1 MKKLIFIFLSFI
13 LISSIPLHLYGKELD
28 PKQNLGKIQ
37 TIQKLKTLSNGN
49 LKLSEKGGQVFIAGK
64 LASKQVAGE
73 KSASKFLQENKLL
86 FGIDNATD
94 ELKTIGIKKDNI
106 GHTYV
111 KYVQLIKGT
120 KVFGSSI
127 NVNFDKNGVIV
138 SVNGKLE
145 KNKGVITLG
154 DKAVSESDAVDIAKK
169 QYTYKSLRNI
179 PKAEKLILTKD
190 NKNYEVFKVNIS
202 YTEPTIGNYDV
213 FIEAHSGKV
222 IQTENNIRYDGSTT
236 GLGTDVLGH
245 TKILNLYQI
254 WASVSN
260 EGFNKCS
267 NKQYSYLF
275 LKSYYRYILWNP
287 SFK

>member
-127 NVNFDKNGVIV
+127 NVNFDKNGVI
-138 SVNGKLE
+138 S
-145 KNKGVITLG
+145 
-154 DKAVSESDAVDIAKK
+154 
-169 QYTYKSLRNI
+169 
-179 PKAEKLILTKD
+179 
-190 NKNYEVFKVNIS
+190 
-202 YTEPTIGNYDV
+202 
-213 FIEAHSGKV
+213 
-222 IQTENNIRYDGSTT
+222 
-236 GLGTDVLGH
+236 
-245 TKILNLYQI
+245 
-254 WASVSN
+254 
-260 EGFNKCS
+260 KC
-267 NKQYSYLF
+267 K
-275 LKSYYRYILWNP
+275 W
-287 SFK
+287 